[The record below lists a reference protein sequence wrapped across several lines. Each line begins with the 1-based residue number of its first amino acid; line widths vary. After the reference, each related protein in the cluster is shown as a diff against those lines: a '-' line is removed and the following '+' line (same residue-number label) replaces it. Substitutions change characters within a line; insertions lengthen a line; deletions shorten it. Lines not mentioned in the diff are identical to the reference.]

1 MNEYVTKTIKV
12 KLDIPAKHVGT
23 LLDTFEQY
31 KQACETVLD
40 AAWSG
45 ERKNYNKQDLHHET
59 YYPVRE
65 ATDLPANLVC
75 SARNRVADMVKA
87 CVVKW
92 SKGQKASKPT
102 FHKHSSMVYD
112 KRTVTIKNRYCTL
125 ATINGRVKAEYILG
139 DYQRK
144 HLDNPNY
151 ETRSATLNY
160 DSGVFYLNIVIRK
173 PVLYKQTGIVM
184 GVDLGVNNI
193 AVTSTGKFF
202 DAGFYNW
209 KRNGYFRTKRS
220 LQKKGTRGS
229 ERVLQRLKKRE
240 NSFSNDYIHCVA
252 KDIVQEAIDH
262 NVDTIV
268 FEQLDHIRDRMFNA
282 NNRTKRQMHTWAFR
296 RLQEYVTYKAAE
308 QGIMVDFQDARY
320 TSQKCSRCGHTQRSN
335 RKGSDF
341 CCVECGYA
349 VHSDFNAS
357 KNVGLNYCT
366 QKQKSFEVGLPCQLA
381 LKSGTL
387 TPKGDYSPTEAEFTD
402 KPSALAEGC

>member
-1 MNEYVTKTIKV
+1 MSEHVTKTIKV
-12 KLDIPAKHVGT
+12 KLDIPNERTNDV
-23 LLDTFEQY
+23 LETFRQY
-31 KQACETVLD
+31 KTACDMVLEV
-40 AAWSG
+40 AWAG
-45 ERKNYNKQDLHHET
+45 DKKDYNKQELHHET
-59 YYPVRE
+59 YYTIRE

-75 SARNRVADMVKA
+75 SARNRVAEMVKA
-87 CVVKW
+87 CVVRW
-92 SKGQKASKPT
+92 SKKQKASKPS
-102 FHKHSSMVYD
+102 FHKYSSIVYD
-112 KRTVTIKNRYCTL
+112 KRTVTIKNRHCTFS
-125 ATINGRVKAEYILG
+125 TVNGRVKAKYVLG
-139 DYQRK
+139 DYQKK

-160 DSGVFYLNIVIRK
+160 HDGEFYLNIVIRK
-173 PVLYKQTGIVM
+173 PVLYKQTGIIM

-220 LQKKGTRGS
+220 LQKKGTRGA
-229 ERVLQRLKKRE
+229 ERVLQRLKRRE

-296 RLQEYVTYKAAE
+296 RLQEYTTYKAAE
-308 QGIMVDFQDARY
+308 HGIIVDFQDARY

-335 RKGSDF
+335 RKGSEF
-341 CCVECGYA
+341 CCRECGYA
-349 VHSDFNAS
+349 IHADYNAS

-366 QKQKSFEVGLPCQLA
+366 QKQKSSEVELPCQLA

-387 TPKGDYSPTEAEFTD
+387 TPKGDYSPTEAEFMD
-402 KPSALAEGC
+402 KPSALAEGR